1 MQIFQCPRIPG
12 NLHLSDVSCA
22 NQHKAA
28 QTKDWRYRLPHCVD
42 CQIGAKNAGLD
53 VGAPFQK
60 RAICLRCGSGAGRM
74 VFGGRFCMSCYNR
87 EREWRIG
94 MNAKGGQP
102 REYKPLARFVYV
114 CPANG
119 ARYLIEASCAVEA
132 RLTAQKVWGVVD
144 LVLDRRMSAWANQL
158 TIFENGRLIH
168 AKTPCGSSKVNVLV
182 VGLSASSSKPSQR
195 SLFAF

>member
-1 MQIFQCPRIPG
+1 MQLFQCPRIPG
-12 NLHLSDVSCA
+12 KLNLSDVSCA

-28 QTKDWRYRLPHCVD
+28 QTKEWKFRLPYCVE
-42 CQIGAKNAGLD
+42 CPIGAKNAGVE

-60 RAICLRCGSGAGRM
+60 KMVCVRCGAGAGRM
-74 VFGGRFCMSCYNR
+74 VMGRFCMSCYNR

-94 MNAKGGQP
+94 KNAKGVEP
-102 REYKPLARFVYV
+102 RDYRPLARFVYV
-114 CPANG
+114 SPANG
-119 ARYLIEASCAVEA
+119 AMYLIEASCAVEA
-132 RLTAQKVWGVVD
+132 RLTAQKVWGLVD

-168 AKTPCGSSKVNVLV
+168 AKTPCGTSKFNVFV
-182 VGLSASSSKPSQR
+182 VGLSAGAAQPSQR